1 MMYAVIMAG
10 GSGTR
15 LWPLSR
21 KEQPKQALKLIGDRT
36 MFQHAVERLAPL
48 FPPERVFV
56 VTNAT
61 LADVL
66 RPQTPQVPADNFI
79 LEPEGRDSAPAAG
92 LAAVKLLQ
100 GDPEAIMVMLTA
112 DHYIIDTEQFRSAL
126 EAAGQV
132 AADGT
137 IVTLGIRPAYPAT
150 GFGYIELGKAQTIV
164 NGFRVYESEGFREKP
179 DQETAVRFMEDR
191 RHVWNS
197 GMFIWRADRLLEE
210 YAARLPELHGILL
223 EMGKAG
229 WGPDAAEARAQIWA
243 PAPKVSIDYGI
254 MEHAER
260 VAVIPVEFG
269 WSDIGSWAALRE
281 VLPADA
287 TGNVL
292 SGQVVMIDSQGCFVR
307 CEGKDQGENSE
318 AGAAPGRLIALIGVN
333 DLVVVD
339 TPDVLLVCSQ
349 ARAQDVRAIVN
360 RLAAESRHE
369 YL

>member
-36 MFQHAVERLAPL
+36 MFQHAVDRLAPL

-56 VTNAT
+56 VTNAV
-61 LADVL
+61 LAQVL
-66 RPQTPQVPADNFI
+66 RPQTPEIPAPNFI
-79 LEPEGRDSAPAAG
+79 LEPQGRDSAPAAG
-92 LAAVKLLQ
+92 LAAAQLLQ
-100 GDPEAIMVMLTA
+100 RDPGAVMVMLTA
-112 DHYIIDTEQFRSAL
+112 DHYIVDGEQFRSAL
-126 EAAGQV
+126 EAANEV

-137 IVTLGIRPAYPAT
+137 IVTLGIRPTYPAT
-150 GFGYIELGKAQTIV
+150 GFGYIELGDALTIV
-164 NGFRVYESEGFREKP
+164 NGFRVYHSAGFREKP
-179 DQETAVRFMEDR
+179 DEPTALRFMEDR

-197 GMFIWRADRLLEE
+197 GMFVWRADRLMADF
-210 YAARLPELHGILL
+210 AAQLPDLHGILRQMAGL
-223 EMGKAG
+223 G
-229 WGPDAAEARAQIWA
+229 WGPESAEARAQAWA
-243 PAPKVSIDYGI
+243 AAPKVSIDYGI

-260 VAVIPVEFG
+260 VAVIPVDIG
-269 WSDIGSWAALRE
+269 WSDIGSWAQLRD
-281 VLPADA
+281 VLPADDA
-287 TGNVL
+287 GNVL
-292 SGQVVMIDSQGCFVR
+292 AGQVLLLDSRGCFVH
-307 CEGKDQGENSE
+307 DAQG
-318 AGAAPGRLIALIGVN
+318 AGRLIALIGVN

-349 ARAQDVRAIVN
+349 ERAQDVRAMVN